1 MYKKI
6 LFFAAACILT
16 SCATTKPTND
26 NIAMYQMEYS
36 MGYISESEYNFLVAG
51 ESELQGMKNIK

>member
-1 MYKKI
+1 MYKKM
-6 LFFAAACILT
+6 LFFAAVCILT
-16 SCATTKPTND
+16 SCASTKPIND
-26 NIAMYQMEYS
+26 NVAMYQMEYS